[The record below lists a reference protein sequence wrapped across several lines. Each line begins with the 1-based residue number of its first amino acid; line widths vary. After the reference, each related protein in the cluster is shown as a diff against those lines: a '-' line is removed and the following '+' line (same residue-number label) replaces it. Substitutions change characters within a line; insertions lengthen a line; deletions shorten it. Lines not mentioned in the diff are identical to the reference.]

1 MTLKGKIWKVGDSV
15 DTDMI
20 LPGQYLS
27 LVGPEELAK
36 HCMEGIEPNWAARL
50 KPGDILVAGKNFG
63 CGSSREHAPIAM
75 KGCGLACIVAE
86 SFGAIFYRN
95 AINVGLPVVEVPGI
109 AGLSAEGEEITVD
122 IIKGRVINEYSGRE
136 FEFSPM
142 PEIILEI
149 LNAGGLLEYISSK

>member
-27 LVGPEELAK
+27 LVGPKELAE

-50 KPGDILVAGKNFG
+50 NPGDILIAGKNFG
-63 CGSSREHAPIAM
+63 CGSSREHAPLAM
-75 KGCGLACIVAE
+75 KGCGLGCVVAE

-109 AGLSAEGEEITVD
+109 AGLFAEGEKISVD
-122 IIKGRVINEYSGRE
+122 IIKGRVINESSGQE

-149 LNAGGLLEYISSK
+149 LTAGGLLEYISGK